1 MDYDVAL
8 RLKSMKGERSRWFHC
23 KASRF
28 LFFFRTSFQRD
39 YATIISNFFD
49 SLNLI
54 IQLILYL
61 LKIAKIT
68 SKQCSSAIST
78 SLFCWVKVFSILFIC
93 YSFVISFAYLTYH
106 LTNNR
111 TKLYIFSMLAVQNQH
126 SNIKLT
132 LRKVLF

>member
-1 MDYDVAL
+1 MFERDIN
-8 RLKSMKGERSRWFHC
+8 KS
-23 KASRF
+23 
-28 LFFFRTSFQRD
+28 D
-39 YATIISNFFD
+39 
-49 SLNLI
+49 
-54 IQLILYL
+54 L
-61 LKIAKIT
+61 L
-68 SKQCSSAIST
+68 
-78 SLFCWVKVFSILFIC
+78 VKVFSILFIC